1 MTPQDLMNL
10 PYAGMAEKKLRKAG
24 MWMLTPMEKIEKKM
38 DALAVSLDDAQEAM
52 HSIEH
57 EMENLNE
64 IHD

>member
-10 PYAGMAEKKLRKAG
+10 PHAGMAEKQLRKAG
-24 MWMLTPMEKIEKKM
+24 MWRLTPVEKIEKEM

-57 EMENLNE
+57 EMEKLT
-64 IHD
+64 